1 MQITLDVNELFYVVL
16 FMDNMNFIGQFLL
29 FGIAVC
35 AYGVGLYFIF
45 RLIKDVVSFVQGI
58 RNK

>member
-1 MQITLDVNELFYVVL
+1 MNIFLDVNELFYVVL

-45 RLIKDVVSFVQGI
+45 KLIKDIASFM
-58 RNK
+58 RRFNK

>member
-1 MQITLDVNELFYVVL
+1 MNIFLDVNELFYVVL

-35 AYGVGLYFIF
+35 SYGVGLYFIF
-45 RLIKDVVSFVQGI
+45 RLIKDVIYFVRGF
-58 RNK
+58 NK

>member
-35 AYGVGLYFIF
+35 AYGVGLYFVF
-45 RLIKDVVSFVQGI
+45 RLIKDVIYFVRGF
-58 RNK
+58 NK

>member
-1 MQITLDVNELFYVVL
+1 MQITLDVNELFYVVP

-45 RLIKDVVSFVQGI
+45 RLIKDVIYFVRGF
-58 RNK
+58 NK